1 MVSGPRL
8 TLPLQLVL
16 TVLLEDWQQE
26 RYGLEIGAA
35 AGLASGTVHPLLAR
49 LERFG
54 WVTSRWEDIDPVHA
68 GRPARRYYQL
78 TAAGAAQ
85 ARVALARAYRP
96 RSVAAL
102 GHPAAQ
108 E

>member
-1 MVSGPRL
+1 MASGPRV

-16 TVLLEDWQQE
+16 HVLLEDWEQE

-54 WVTSRWEDIDPVHA
+54 WVTSRWEDIDPAAA
-68 GRPARRYYQL
+68 GRPARRYYRL
-78 TAAGAAQ
+78 TPTGAAE
-85 ARVALARAYRP
+85 AREALARAYRP
-96 RSVAAL
+96 RAVAPF
-102 GHPAAQ
+102 GRPATQ